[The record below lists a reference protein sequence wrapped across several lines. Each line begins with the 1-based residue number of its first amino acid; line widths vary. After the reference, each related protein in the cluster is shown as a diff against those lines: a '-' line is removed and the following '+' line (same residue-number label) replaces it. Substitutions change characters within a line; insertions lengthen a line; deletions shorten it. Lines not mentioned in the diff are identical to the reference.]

1 MKRRNLLVIVLLIHF
16 SSVVYAQDQYES
28 IKKQYLYYWQR
39 GFPDSA
45 IHYAYELKAISRIN
59 NTDPDRYES
68 NALRYLANCLN
79 GLNMSDSAINYINIA
94 LKLLS
99 NRRDS
104 SGRTD
109 WALALN
115 TKGNI
120 YSFKGNFKE
129 SLNCY
134 ETALTTLKESG
145 NQNTRSFAGLLNNLG
160 NFYSAV
166 RKNEEAID
174 AYSQSLNILK
184 YVLDSNSRDVA
195 RTEMNLGVLKYE
207 NFNYED
213 AFHLLNS
220 ALTKFEALDGKLSD
234 DYVMC
239 KYSIANIYMRQDRRI
254 EAIDLLKALLN
265 LTTKFSPQFS
275 TKARIRSALGIC
287 YLEIGDLKRA
297 FTELEYSLSEQKRAY
312 GTENENYII
321 ALADMAAYY
330 RDAGLYEQ
338 AMEYYEQALQ
348 KSKNNNFEYLYAF
361 TLSGYAN
368 LLKRKGEIK
377 LAEKAIRERL
387 NIFKGLDVVGEN
399 HFEFASTLNNLGEV
413 LIDQGKLEE
422 AESVTLKSLSICQE
436 LIGTEN
442 SEYFKGIGTLA
453 TLYQKLG
460 QFEHADS
467 LYLLE
472 SQYLDKIHE
481 TNHPDILWNKSNR
494 ASIAVDLERWETA
507 LNLYDQVLNDI
518 DSFYGSNHPEYA
530 KGVMNKALVLKNM
543 ERYDD
548 AELLYQKAIDGF
560 KNKMKS
566 THPDLGIFYSN
577 YGNLIISKESPS
589 QSDLFIAD
597 SLYKEGL
604 KITEIN
610 FGKNHPSYLNQL
622 LNYAQLKII
631 QRDYIKMDSLYNISL
646 KLISKQINNTFS
658 FLSESERQSYW
669 QIPNS
674 QLTRIRSNE
683 IKYGRDSVL
692 KASMIYQISQIS
704 KNALLNTSRKIE
716 IALQKSKNISL
727 TETYSFYK
735 TVRKKIGQLWSAGSN
750 DRNLLQ
756 KLDKTAD
763 SLDKVLTKYSAVFRN
778 EKLNNLSEVNQ
789 MINKLSSEEI
799 AIEFVEY
806 SNIEEYP
813 EIYYGAVVVGKN
825 ISPTFLPLCSETTI
839 LSKDSISSYPGELLY
854 PLLWEPLERFMLN
867 KKTAYVAPIGYLNV
881 LPINAMRLNDTAYL
895 GDKISIRTVLSL
907 QNIAQLKIQD
917 TSRNSIVD
925 ALLVGGVNYDSKYIE
940 PESKEVSSYWEFLPG
955 SLAETLSIQSLL
967 TKEGKKSTL
976 LRDTFPTEERIKRIG
991 DESSPSILHLATHGF
1006 YNTLDTNE
1014 ENPKYKKQESR
1025 FYVADNPLL
1034 RCGLILSGANKNWNQ
1049 AIDISED
1056 DGILTGLEV
1065 SDLRLEKT
1073 KMVILSACETGLG
1086 EINGDE
1092 GVFGLKRAFHMS
1104 GAQKMI
1110 ISLWKLED
1118 EPTAYLMKEFYKFYL
1133 KLKNASIALKKAQ
1146 QNTRLIFKNE
1156 VSWAGLVLVE

>member
-1 MKRRNLLVIVLLIHF
+1 MKSRCFLVIVLLLHF
-16 SSVVYAQDQYES
+16 SNVVYAQDQYES
-28 IKKQYLYYWQR
+28 IKKHYLYYWQR

-59 NTDPDRYES
+59 NIDPDRNES

-79 GLNMSDSAINYINIA
+79 SLNISDSAFHYINIA
-94 LKLLS
+94 LKILS
-99 NRRDS
+99 NRTDS

-120 YSFKGNFKE
+120 YSLKGNFKE
-129 SLNCY
+129 SQNCY

-145 NQNTRSFAGLLNNLG
+145 NQNTRAFAGLLNNLG

-166 RKNEEAID
+166 RKNKEAID

-184 YVLDSNSRDVA
+184 NVLDSNSRDVA
-195 RTEMNLGVLKYE
+195 RTEMNLGILKYE

-213 AFHLLNS
+213 AFQLLNL
-220 ALTKFEALDGKLSD
+220 ALTKFEALDGNFSD

-287 YLEIGDLKRA
+287 YLETGDLKRA

-321 ALADMAAYY
+321 ALSDMAAYY
-330 RDAGLYEQ
+330 RDAGFYEQ
-338 AMEYYEQALQ
+338 AMDYYEQALQ
-348 KSKNNNFEYLYAF
+348 KAKNNDLEYLYAF

-377 LAEKAIRERL
+377 IAEKAIRERL
-387 NIFKGLDVVGEN
+387 KIFKGLDVVGEN
-399 HFEFASTLNNLGEV
+399 HFEFASSLNNLGEI
-413 LIDQGKLEE
+413 LIDQGKFEE
-422 AESVTLKSLSICQE
+422 AESVTLKSLSICEE

-453 TLYQKLG
+453 MLYQELG
-460 QFEHADS
+460 QYQHADS

-472 SQYLDKIHE
+472 SQYLNKIHK
-481 TNHPDILWNKSNR
+481 TNHPDIIWNKSNR
-494 ASIAVDLERWETA
+494 ASIAVDMERWELA
-507 LNLYDQVLNDI
+507 LNLYDQVINDI
-518 DSFYGSNHPEYA
+518 DGFYGSNHPEYA
-530 KGVMNKALVLKNM
+530 KGIMNKALVLKNM
-543 ERYDD
+543 ERFDD
-548 AELLYQKAIDGF
+548 AELFYQKAIEGF
-560 KNKMKS
+560 RKKIKF

-577 YGNLIISKESPS
+577 FANLIISKESPS
-589 QSDLFIAD
+589 QRDQLIAD

-631 QRDYIKMDSLYNISL
+631 QSDFTKMDSLYNISL
-646 KLISKQINNTFS
+646 NMISKQVKNIFS

-669 QIPNS
+669 QIPNA
-674 QLTRIRSNE
+674 QLTRIRNNE
-683 IKYGRDSVL
+683 IKYGTDSVL
-692 KASMIYQISQIS
+692 KGSMIYQISQIS

-716 IALQKSKNISL
+716 IALQKSKNLSL
-727 TETYSFYK
+727 IQTYTFYK

-778 EKLNNLSEVNQ
+778 EKLNKFSEVNQ
-789 MINKLSSEEI
+789 MANKLSSDEI
-799 AIEFVEY
+799 AIEFIEY
-806 SNIEEYP
+806 SNIEKYP
-813 EIYYGAVVVGKN
+813 EIYYGAVVLGKN
-825 ISPTFLPLCSETTI
+825 ITPTFLPLCSETTI
-839 LSKDSISSYPGELLY
+839 LNLDSISSYPGELLY
-854 PLLWEPLERFMLN
+854 PQLWEPLEKFMLN
-867 KKTAYVAPIGYLNV
+867 KKTAYVAPIGYLNI
-881 LPINAMRLNDTAYL
+881 LPINAMRLNDTSYL

-907 QNIAQLKIQD
+907 QNITQLKLQD
-917 TSRNSIVD
+917 TSRNPIID
-925 ALLVGGVNYDSKYIE
+925 ALLVGGVNYDSKFYE
-940 PESKEVSSYWEFLPG
+940 PESKTVSSYWEFLPG
-955 SLAETLSIQSLL
+955 SLSETLSIQSLL
-967 TKEGKKSTL
+967 TKEGKKTTL

-1006 YNTLDTNE
+1006 YNILDTRE
-1014 ENPKYKKQESR
+1014 ENPMYKKQVSR
-1025 FYVADNPLL
+1025 FNIADNPLL
-1034 RCGLILSGANKNWNQ
+1034 RCGLILCGANKNWNQ
-1049 AIDISED
+1049 AIGISED

-1118 EPTAYLMKEFYKFYL
+1118 EPTAYLMKEFYKIFL
-1133 KLKNASIALKKAQ
+1133 KQQDASSALKKAQ
-1146 QNTRLIFKNE
+1146 QNTRLRYKNE
-1156 VSWAGLVLVE
+1156 VSWAGLILVE